1 MHKKDAL
8 AEIQKMHETKEVTR
22 NSIIG
27 WYSFY
32 SHKLPKMKPERSDVD
47 LVRTIALWMELTE
60 KGGKPPFPYDYKS
73 KINLESIDMNSPVKG
88 SKLFPIGI
96 LTFLIGTI
104 LLFFNWRLGGIIIL
118 IGPAI
123 LFIGYKLQ
131 GGATNPDILKE
142 NSLLFR
148 KEGQHVFN
156 WMEGRINRDLHS
168 LNIVTR
174 FN

>member
-1 MHKKDAL
+1 MHKKNAL
-8 AEIQKMHETKEVTR
+8 AEIQKMHEKKEVTR
-22 NSIIG
+22 KSIIG

-47 LVRTIALWMELTE
+47 LIRTIALWMDLTD
-60 KGGKPPFPYDYKS
+60 KGGTPPFPYDYKS
-73 KINLESIDMNSPVKG
+73 KINLESIDINSPPKG

-96 LTFLIGTI
+96 LTFLIGII
-104 LLFFNWRLGGIIIL
+104 LLFFNWRLGIIIML

-142 NSLLFR
+142 DSLLFR
-148 KEGQHVFN
+148 KEGKRVFN
-156 WMEGRINRDLHS
+156 WMEGRRNRE
-168 LNIVTR
+168 N
-174 FN
+174 

>member
-1 MHKKDAL
+1 MHKEDAL

-22 NSIIG
+22 KSIIG

-32 SHKLPKMKPERSDVD
+32 SHKLPKMKPERFDVD
-47 LVRTIALWMELTE
+47 LIRAIALWMDLTD
-60 KGGKPPFPYDYKS
+60 KGGRPPFPYDYKS
-73 KINLESIDMNSPVKG
+73 KINLESIDMNSPAKK
-88 SKLFPIGI
+88 SKLFPVGI
-96 LTFLIGTI
+96 LTFLIGII
-104 LLFFNWRLGGIIIL
+104 LLFFNWRLGIIIML

-148 KEGQHVFN
+148 KEGERVFN
-156 WMEGRINRDLHS
+156 WMEGQITIEN
-168 LNIVTR
+168 
-174 FN
+174 